1 MRALTEQVYVDDLE
15 NLEEGMADATLDE
28 ETMAQVP
35 RPGTSL
41 RNTTTATH
49 SGPTLGMRPP
59 SQDGRILTG
68 VVRPYSRAGRTGSIE
83 QALKT
88 PRTASS
94 ARPLTTASG
103 MRARIGT
110 ASIISES
117 GGPFIQLE
125 KLNFAKYAA
134 QPSLGKPLFEYIYYC
149 ENDIQRVSKKIHRKS
164 RVFKTCFH
172 IWC

>member
-15 NLEEGMADATLDE
+15 NLEEGLADATLDE

-41 RNTTTATH
+41 RSTTATQ

-68 VVRPYSRAGRTGSIE
+68 VVRPFSRAGRTGSIE

-88 PRTASS
+88 HRTAQT

-103 MRARIGT
+103 TRARIGT

-149 ENDIQRVSKKIHRKS
+149 ENDIQRVRIINKRDIMS
-164 RVFKTCFH
+164 
-172 IWC
+172 